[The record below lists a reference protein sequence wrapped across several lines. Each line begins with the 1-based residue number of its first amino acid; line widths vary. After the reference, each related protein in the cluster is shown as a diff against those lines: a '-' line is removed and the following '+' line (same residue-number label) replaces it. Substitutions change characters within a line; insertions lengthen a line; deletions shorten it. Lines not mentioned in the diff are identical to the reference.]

1 MALLHASSGRLDT
14 FPITVHAGL
23 ACLQRA
29 LAVLDCHSGAFESSI
44 VVGDSS
50 STCLSVH
57 MALQH
62 APSGCASVLLVAR
75 VTGLAGEPRVLHGF
89 AELLS
94 LCAHLQPAHFTVT
107 ALQVAVLPLP
117 IHVVVGNGTFLALTT
132 AAHLGIVSLCL
143 LPDSTPAQACSIR
156 RSQPDSNAVA
166 GPDGARSMSCASALP
181 RKRRIRLVQGS
192 IPWRV
197 ETHRQ
202 RGAAQ
207 RLRSSQSAQC
217 DAFA

>member
-1 MALLHASSGRLDT
+1 MAPLHASSGRLDT

-62 APSGCASVLLVAR
+62 APSGCASVLSVAR
-75 VTGLAGEPRVLHGF
+75 VTGLAGEQRVLHGF

-94 LCAHLQPAHFTVT
+94 LCAHLQPARFTVT

-117 IHVVVGNGTFLALTT
+117 IHVVVGNGTFLALTS

-143 LPDSTPAQACSIR
+143 LPLTAAGVWPEDPRGLCLGTDSSGGEGSDVFTGSLDG
-156 RSQPDSNAVA
+156 SMD
-166 GPDGARSMSCASALP
+166 GPM
-181 RKRRIRLVQGS
+181 
-192 IPWRV
+192 V
-197 ETHRQ
+197 EWIFWNC
-202 RGAAQ
+202 
-207 RLRSSQSAQC
+207 LIFS
-217 DAFA
+217 